1 MDDIENILEKK
12 YGVMKS
18 LILTQLLFHRM
29 NIRGKAAGLTKPY
42 QQNYQ
47 HFSRNK
53 FCNKI
58 CKSRQVR
65 RMRNCGIR
73 NADCWCEWGAWRT

>member
-53 FCNKI
+53 F
-58 CKSRQVR
+58 
-65 RMRNCGIR
+65 
-73 NADCWCEWGAWRT
+73 